1 MELFDLKIFMLGMG
15 FEPMNFVVSNLE
27 FDALDRSANLTYK
40 KILLFHCFFFP
51 VLTINRE

>member
-1 MELFDLKIFMLGMG
+1 MG

-40 KILLFHCFFFP
+40 KNIAVSFLRSHD
-51 VLTINRE
+51 